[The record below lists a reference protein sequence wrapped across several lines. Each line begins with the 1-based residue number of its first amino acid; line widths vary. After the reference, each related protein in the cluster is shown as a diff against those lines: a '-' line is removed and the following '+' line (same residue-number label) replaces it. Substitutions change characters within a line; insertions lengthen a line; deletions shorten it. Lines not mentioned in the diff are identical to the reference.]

1 MSRDSSSRRS
11 ILTDRRALAIGTMA
25 FAILFFV
32 AINLAVGSRFG
43 AARID
48 LTEDGLFT
56 ISDGTR
62 AVLAEID
69 EPIELRVYYSKSLDR
84 MGPGYA
90 NYLRR
95 LRDLL
100 DEYSRIS
107 AGKVRVKWFD
117 PQPFSPEEDMAV
129 ADGIEPMVVDT
140 DGTQAYFGLAGSN
153 STDDIKAF
161 PVLSPARA
169 NFLEY
174 DLTRLIYDLAHPDKP
189 VIAVIGDLP
198 LQGSR
203 FNQFRP
209 WAVVDEIEQFFDLRF
224 LGGDIAKI
232 DDDVK
237 VLMLA
242 QPRGLSEKT
251 LYAIDQFVMRGGRVL
266 AFVDPFAE
274 ELAAGP
280 PPKPGK
286 GAIDTLAPLFKA
298 WGVEIAPDKVVGD
311 RKAALRVQAR
321 EQGRIVI
328 VNYLPWIALGPENF
342 AGDDVITTDLDRIDF
357 RSAGAIALREGATT
371 KLEPLITSS
380 SDAMEIDVEKIRF
393 APDPTGLLADFK
405 PTGKPMVLA
414 ARVTGPVKSAF
425 PDGPPES
432 VTDKAIREAHRAEAK
447 EPLHLVLVADADFLA
462 NRSWTRRQ
470 SAFGQTF
477 EVPVSNNADFT
488 VNALDNLT
496 GSAGLIAM
504 RGRGLA
510 ARPFTVID
518 DMVRAAEARYRA
530 KEKALLDRIEETK
543 KKIRELQSKEKE
555 GVVALSAEQQRT
567 IDSFRA
573 ELLKTRRALRDVQH
587 ELRKDVARL
596 ETRIKIL
603 DIWAV
608 PVVVALVAIVLALV
622 RRARAA
628 RFHAARHA

>member
-1 MSRDSSSRRS
+1 MSRHSTSRRS
-11 ILTDRRALAIGTMA
+11 IVTDRRMLAIGTVA
-25 FAILFFV
+25 LAVVFFV
-32 AINLAVGSRFG
+32 AVNLAVGARFG
-43 AARID
+43 AARVD

-62 AVLAEID
+62 AVLAGID

-84 MGPGYA
+84 MGPSYA

-100 DEYSRIS
+100 DEYGRIS
-107 AGKVRVKWFD
+107 AGKVRVKWYD

-129 ADGIEPMVVDT
+129 ADGIEPMVVDA

-153 STDDIKAF
+153 ATDDIKAF

-189 VIAVIGDLP
+189 VVAVIGDLP
-198 LQGSR
+198 LRGSR
-203 FNQFRP
+203 FDRFRP
-209 WAVVDEIEQFFDLRF
+209 WAVVGEIEQFFDLRF

-232 DDDVK
+232 GDDVK

-274 ELAAGP
+274 ELATGAP
-280 PPKPGK
+280 PAPGK

-298 WGVEIAPDKVVGD
+298 WGVDIPADKVVGD
-311 RKAALRVQAR
+311 RRVALRVQAR
-321 EQGRIVI
+321 EQGRTVI
-328 VNYLPWIALGPENF
+328 VNYLPWIALGPDNL
-342 AGDDVITTDLDRIDF
+342 ARDDVITTDLERLDF
-357 RSAGAIALREGATT
+357 RSAGAIAPREGATT
-371 KLEPLITSS
+371 TLEPLVTSTP
-380 SDAMEIDVEKIRF
+380 DVMEIDADKVRL

-405 PTGKPMVLA
+405 PTGKALVLA

-425 PDGPPES
+425 PDGPPDA
-432 VTDKAIREAHRAEAK
+432 VTDKTIRAAHRAEAS
-447 EPLHLVLVADADFLA
+447 EPLQLVLVADADFLA
-462 NRSWTRRQ
+462 DRSWTRRQ

-477 EVPVSNNADFT
+477 QVPVSNNADFA

-510 ARPFTVID
+510 SRPFTVIEN
-518 DMVRAAEARYRA
+518 MTRAAEARYRT

-543 KKIRELQSKEKE
+543 KKIRDLQKNEKE
-555 GVVALSAEQQRT
+555 GVVALSAEQQRA
-567 IDSFRA
+567 IDGFRS
-573 ELLKTRRALRDVQH
+573 ELLTSRRALRDVQH
-587 ELRKDVARL
+587 ELRKDVARI
-596 ETRIKIL
+596 ETRIKVL

-608 PVVVALVAIVLALV
+608 PVVVALVAIALALV

-628 RFHAARHA
+628 RFHAARRA